1 MASLRQEYRSP
12 MFVVGP
18 TVVIWWLLSC
28 ASVCRDQLCFSGLLR
43 NEGGGIM
50 LDIQNK
56 PFRTRNKAEK
66 CEILEVGMC
75 HVKFEEPC

>member
-1 MASLRQEYRSP
+1 
-12 MFVVGP
+12 
-18 TVVIWWLLSC
+18 
-28 ASVCRDQLCFSGLLR
+28 
-43 NEGGGIM
+43 M